1 MGRFGDILDKT
12 ADLTNTQLA
21 TQISS
26 LTALKDSQINSL
38 FPAKSDKENLLQL
51 LDIVNAATDE
61 NKKITQLRDNIEA
74 VAGTVIKLVK
84 VLM

>member
-1 MGRFGDILDKT
+1 MGRFADILDKT
-12 ADLTNTQLA
+12 ADMTNTQLA
-21 TQISS
+21 SQISS
-26 LTALKDSQINSL
+26 LTTLKDSQINSL

-61 NKKITQLRDNIEA
+61 NRKITQLKSNIES